1 MRFSVGSLLAFL
13 VACILARAQTV
24 EPAEIHVQPPAS
36 KEGVR
41 MSLGTSASPPPSSP
55 EATKSLQELASA
67 NGVDIRPD
75 VPWHLEF
82 AYDEFDED
90 GDNVHSGTVEEVYVS
105 PKKFRKVI
113 KTDEF
118 SQTEVADG
126 SDLYRAGDQNWPP
139 QSERQAEKAL
149 LSPLYEASGIANSSA
164 NELDWT
170 ISKTT
175 LPCVVL
181 RNGRILSPNGMPK
194 FCYEP
199 GSTRL
204 RYTRGQGWDETVYNS
219 IVQFKGRYMAR
230 EVEVTHAAKPFLKIH
245 LTRIEADPQ
254 PEDSLFL
261 SPTGSPGPLAGVV
274 TVPSAILMEY
284 VVHREFPTNVPRGS
298 HGKVTVK
305 FRVGKD
311 GRVVHAQATDG
322 PRELKRP
329 VEENMK
335 KTQFRL
341 FLILDKPV
349 EVESTTLYTFQ

>member
-149 LSPLYEASGIANSSA
+149 LSPLYEAS
-164 NELDWT
+164 
-170 ISKTT
+170 
-175 LPCVVL
+175 
-181 RNGRILSPNGMPK
+181 
-194 FCYEP
+194 
-199 GSTRL
+199 
-204 RYTRGQGWDETVYNS
+204 
-219 IVQFKGRYMAR
+219 
-230 EVEVTHAAKPFLKIH
+230 
-245 LTRIEADPQ
+245 
-254 PEDSLFL
+254 
-261 SPTGSPGPLAGVV
+261 
-274 TVPSAILMEY
+274 
-284 VVHREFPTNVPRGS
+284 
-298 HGKVTVK
+298 
-305 FRVGKD
+305 
-311 GRVVHAQATDG
+311 
-322 PRELKRP
+322 
-329 VEENMK
+329 
-335 KTQFRL
+335 
-341 FLILDKPV
+341 
-349 EVESTTLYTFQ
+349 